1 MESDLIASRRTE
13 IIEAALKI
21 VSEKGYHAA
30 KIEDI
35 ANELKIGHGTFYRYF
50 KSKLD
55 VFNNVVEYIVQTV
68 VELVGDIDPN
78 EANTLEDYR
87 AQLDRI
93 GDFLFGVFKDNPEF
107 AKVLF
112 FEAYGI
118 DDEAAKSRINQIFE
132 LFAGYTAMYLRNGIN
147 KGYLRADLHVP
158 EMALAINAA
167 LFEACRRVVSVEN
180 PDEALEV
187 WKEAII
193 GLMLDGMK
201 A

>member
-1 MESDLIASRRTE
+1 MESDLISARRTE
-13 IIEAALKI
+13 IIKAALKI

-55 VFNNVVEYIVQTV
+55 VFNHIVEYIVQV
-68 VELVGDIDPN
+68 VAGLVREIDPKG
-78 EANTLEDYR
+78 ANSLEDYR
-87 AQLDRI
+87 AQLDMI
-93 GDFLFGVFKDNPEF
+93 GDYLFGVFKDNPEF

-112 FEAYGI
+112 FEAYSI
-118 DDEAAKSRINQIFE
+118 DDGAVKARIKQIFD
-132 LFAGYTAMYLRNGIN
+132 LFGGYTAMYLRNGID
-147 KGYLRADLHVP
+147 KGYLRADIHVP
-158 EMALAINAA
+158 EMALAINGA
-167 LFEACRRVVSVEN
+167 LFEACRRVVSVED
-180 PDEALEV
+180 PDQALGV
-187 WKEAII
+187 WKETII